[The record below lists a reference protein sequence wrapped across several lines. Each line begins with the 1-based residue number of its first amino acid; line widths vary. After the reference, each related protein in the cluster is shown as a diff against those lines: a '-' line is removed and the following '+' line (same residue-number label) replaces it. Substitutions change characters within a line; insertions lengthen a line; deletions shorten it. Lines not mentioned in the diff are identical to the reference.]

1 MILVAT
7 GLKRELNILGGAGV
21 LVVAGGGDRA
31 RLERELEAAAGA
43 GDVEAIISM
52 GLCGALADGLKPGDW
67 VVASEVIFNPLVPAQ
82 AGIQAF
88 LPDSPDIADSPEKN
102 LGPRLR
108 GDERNICRTDA
119 EWSATLVRALR
130 AQAGYVLGSDAIV
143 ADADAKAAAHAATGA
158 IAVDMESHIAAAVAA
173 RHNLPFAAA
182 RVVSDAADRGL
193 PKAALAGMAADG
205 RMDIGAVLKSL
216 AADPRQLPAL
226 IGIGFEAE
234 VAFRELGRGRNLLG
248 PGLGRAYFGQ
258 LPLNMP

>member
-31 RLERELEAAAGA
+31 RLQRELEEAAGDA
-43 GDVEAIISM
+43 EAIISM

-67 VVASEVIFNPLVPAQ
+67 VVASEVIFDPLVPAQ

-130 AQAGYVLGSDAIV
+130 AQAGYVLGSDAII

-173 RHNLPFAAA
+173 RHGLPFAAA

-205 RMDIGAVLKSL
+205 RMDISAVLKAL
-216 AADPRQLPAL
+216 AADPRQLSAL

-258 LPLNMP
+258 LPLDMP